1 MQQLYPRR
9 ARGFVVPLVWFA
21 LGLGPATSFA
31 ADPPPKAPEEPN
43 QTRRLESEIE
53 EFPAP
58 LNQAETTA
66 DAPETRIPEQIEPP
80 KAPQAPGTASVRSSA
95 QLGAPGGLTDIDA
108 GEVQRVFGR
117 DTPIV
122 RLDALDPRQVTYL
135 QLRLSEMGHYRG
147 KVDGIAGPQT
157 TAALRSV
164 IAKQFSYSQRLLR
177 QGQLTDDLAL
187 QLGLSSPNLSVP

>member
-1 MQQLYPRR
+1 MKQLYLHS
-9 ARGFVVPLVWFA
+9 ARGLGAPVVWFA
-21 LGLGPATSFA
+21 LALGASASFA
-31 ADPPPKAPEEPN
+31 ADPPPQPPEEPH

-58 LNQAETTA
+58 LDKAGTTA

-80 KAPQAPGTASVRSSA
+80 QASPPAGTARVRNPA
-95 QLGAPGGLTDIDA
+95 PLGEPRGLRDVDP

-122 RLDALDPRQVTYL
+122 RLDGLDPRQVTHL
-135 QLRLSEMGHYRG
+135 QRRLSEMGHYRG

-157 TAALRSV
+157 AAALRAV
-164 IAKQFSYSQRLLR
+164 IADQFAWSRRLLG
-177 QGQLTDDLAL
+177 QGQVTDDLAL
-187 QLGLSSPNLSVP
+187 QLGLSAPNLRVP

>member
-9 ARGFVVPLVWFA
+9 ARGFVARLAWFA
-21 LGLGPATSFA
+21 LGLGPAASFA
-31 ADPPPKAPEEPN
+31 ADPAPQTPAEPN

-58 LNQAETTA
+58 LDQAETSA
-66 DAPETRIPEQIEPP
+66 DSPETRIPEQIEPP
-80 KAPQAPGTASVRSSA
+80 KAPPTTATTSVRSPA
-95 QLGAPGGLTDIDA
+95 PLGVPAGLTDIDA

-122 RLDALDPRQVTYL
+122 RLDGLDPRQVTYL

-157 TAALRSV
+157 TAAVRSV
-164 IAKQFSYSQRLLR
+164 IANQFAWSQRLLR

-187 QLGLSSPNLSVP
+187 QLGLSSPNLTVP